1 MRNDIVALT
10 RQYVQQKAQ
19 TAAKRIAEPAAFGL
33 IAAVLFLV
41 VRLRFSPPCFL
52 G

>member
-1 MRNDIVALT
+1 MRNDIVALA
-10 RQYVQQKAQ
+10 RQYALKAQ